1 MSRKTP
7 DQILESKDGDEIH
20 DWLETASL
28 PELRHCLR
36 RVVRESSVGQHVR
49 DALDILIATDNQ
61 KTAKRLSVLTI
72 VTVVLT
78 IATVI
83 CGMIQAFG
91 VFWMIYHAR

>member
-49 DALDILIATDNQ
+49 DALDILIATGNQ
-61 KTAKRLSVLTI
+61 KMAKWLFCLTI
-72 VTVVLT
+72 VTVG
-78 IATVI
+78 
-83 CGMIQAFG
+83 CGIIQAVG
-91 VFWMIYHAR
+91 VFWMIFHA